1 VSGAVKL
8 ALGVAAALLVHL
20 VGSHLSPDFPRL
32 VDVFLVVVALHALSG
47 NSLTGLLV
55 GMAVGLLHDTLTG
68 GELYGLHGFADTLV
82 GYGTARL
89 AQRLV
94 IQRATGVFAVASFA
108 SLLQQ
113 GLVVGLSFLL
123 LADPTLPAPLW
134 VVLRAAVCG
143 ALGMLIYAVA
153 GSMGRNYES
162 RRRSRMSRLRL
173 E

>member
-1 VSGAVKL
+1 MSGVVKL

-20 VGSHLSPDFPRL
+20 VGSRLSPDFPR
-32 VDVFLVVVALHALSG
+32 VMDVFLVVVAVHALSG
-47 NSLTGLLV
+47 NTLTGLLV
-55 GMAVGLLHDTLTG
+55 GMAVGLVHDTLTG
-68 GELYGLHGFADTLV
+68 GLYGLHGFADTIV

-94 IQRATGVFAVASFA
+94 IQRASGVF
-108 SLLQQ
+108 
-113 GLVVGLSFLL
+113 LVVGLASVLQQVVLVGLTFLL
-123 LADPTLPAPLW
+123 LDPALPRPQW
-134 VVLRAAVCG
+134 VGAKAVACG
-143 ALGMLIYAVA
+143 LLGMLIYAVA